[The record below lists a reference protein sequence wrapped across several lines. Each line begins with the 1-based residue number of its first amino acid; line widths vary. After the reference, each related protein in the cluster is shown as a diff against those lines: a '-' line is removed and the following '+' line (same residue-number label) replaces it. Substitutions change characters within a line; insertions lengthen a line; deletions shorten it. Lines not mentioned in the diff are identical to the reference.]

1 MNNIEKAIGS
11 NLNVIS
17 DSDLP
22 INDGV
27 DSDYPNE
34 DEEELKITT
43 SKPLRGRP
51 GGHRDLSR

>member
-1 MNNIEKAIGS
+1 MNNIAKGTDL
-11 NLNVIS
+11 NLLS

-22 INDGV
+22 AGGDV
-27 DSDYPNE
+27 DSDYPGDE
-34 DEEELKITT
+34 EEELKITT